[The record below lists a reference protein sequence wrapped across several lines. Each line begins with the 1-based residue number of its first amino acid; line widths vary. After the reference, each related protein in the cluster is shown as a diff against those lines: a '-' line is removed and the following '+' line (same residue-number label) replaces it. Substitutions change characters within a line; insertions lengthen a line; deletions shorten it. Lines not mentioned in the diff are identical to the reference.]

1 MAKVAIFG
9 GGVAGMSAAQELIE
23 RGFDVEVYELRG
35 IPGGKARSINVP
47 DSAAPGKKPLPGEHG
62 FRFFPGFYKN
72 VTDTMKRIP
81 YKNNPRG
88 VFDNLVSVP
97 YLALAQL
104 NHNLT
109 ILPASF
115 PHSCWDLLE
124 DIELII
130 EAIVQNQ
137 IPKHELKFFAARTWQ
152 LMTSCQERFI
162 GEYEKISW
170 WDYVDAERMSKAYQ
184 DLLAQGLT
192 TSLVASRP
200 KLANTKTAGEI
211 YIQLLFDFTR
221 ISGADRVL
229 NGPTNDVWI
238 DPWLEYLR
246 AKGVKYYLR
255 HRLRRIEVAKDDKG
269 TMRVTGA
276 IVTDLETKTD
286 KQIAA
291 DYYLAA
297 VPADMMAGLLS
308 KEILKG
314 DPALATIE
322 SLGTSTAWMNGIQ
335 FYLNRDV
342 VDIKGHILYAGT
354 PWSLTSISQQ
364 AVWKKEE
371 FPMEGFGKG
380 NVKGIIS
387 AIASDWGYFINPN
400 NNEVGANPGS
410 CSLYLGDDG
419 NKPAQVASPDQIK
432 KEIWDEMKNSLKKDG
447 KPLLKDEDLLPHGW
461 FLDPDITNSSELVDN
476 PEKLEEVLNLYLP
489 DSFKALFLWIHQHE
503 RDSVTLEEIANYL
516 EIDQYGA
523 RLEVNALIA
532 KGFVG
537 PIPRPKDCP
546 GASPTVSCTPPK
558 PENETL
564 CYYSRLRHDSSA
576 NINSEPLMVNVIDNW
591 NLRPLSY
598 SQIPNL
604 FLASDYVR
612 TNVDLATME
621 GANEAARYAVN
632 SIIDASRTKVPYCK
646 VWNLRQPIIYSLHR
660 WSDRQRYQ
668 QGLPWSGKLPWYL
681 KPLFPLVLFLG
692 ILEILLLQLWV
703 WLQRL
708 CPWLR

>member
-23 RGFDVEVYELRG
+23 RGFEVEVYELRE

-47 DSAAPGKKPLPGEHG
+47 HSAAPRKKPLPGEHG
-62 FRFFPGFYKN
+62 FRFFPGFYRN

-104 NHNLT
+104 NQNLT

-115 PHSCWDLLE
+115 PHSCGDLIK

-130 EAIVQNQ
+130 EAIVTDQ
-137 IPKHELKFFAARTWQ
+137 IPPVDIKFFAARTWQ

-162 GEYEKISW
+162 GEYDKISW
-170 WDYVDAERMSKAYQ
+170 WNYIDAENRCKAYQ
-184 DLLAQGLT
+184 NLLAQGLT
-192 TSLVASRP
+192 MSLVASRP
-200 KLANTKTAGEI
+200 QLANTKTIGEI
-211 YIQLLFDFTR
+211 FIQLLFDMTR
-221 ISGADRVL
+221 TTSTDRVL

-238 DPWLEYLR
+238 DPWLEYLCS
-246 AKGVKYYLR
+246 KGTNYHLR
-255 HRLRRIEVAKDDKG
+255 HRLRRIEVTKDKRG
-269 TMRVTGA
+269 KRKITGA
-276 IVTDLETKTD
+276 IVTDLETQID
-286 KQIAA
+286 KRITA

-297 VPADMMAGLLS
+297 VPVDMMAGLLS
-308 KEILKG
+308 EEILEG
-314 DPALATIE
+314 DRTLATIK

-335 FYLNRDV
+335 FYLDRDV
-342 VDIKGHILYAGT
+342 VDLKGHILYVDT

-371 FPMEGFGKG
+371 FPMEGFGDG
-380 NVKGIIS
+380 NVRGIIS

-400 NNEVGANPGS
+400 TNEIGVESAS
-410 CSLYLGDDG
+410 CSLYLGDN
-419 NKPAQVASPDQIK
+419 NKPAQVAYRDQIK
-432 KEIWDEMKNSLKKDG
+432 TEIWEEMKHSLKKDG
-447 KPLLKDEDLLPHGW
+447 KPILKDEYLLSW
-461 FLDPDITNSSELVDN
+461 FLDPDITNTSDWVDN

-503 RDSVTLEEIANYL
+503 RDSVTLEEIANHL

-523 RLEVNALIA
+523 RLEVNALVA

-546 GASPTVSCTPPK
+546 GASPTSCTPPQ
-558 PENETL
+558 PGNETL

-591 NLRPLSY
+591 SLRPLSY

-632 SIIDASRTKVPYCK
+632 SIIDASEAKVPYCK

-660 WSDRQRYQ
+660 WSDCQRYQ

-692 ILEILLLQLWV
+692 ILEILLLQLWR
-703 WLQRL
+703 WLQQL

>member
-23 RGFDVEVYELRG
+23 RGFEVEVYELRE

-47 DSAAPGKKPLPGEHG
+47 HSAAPGKKNLPGEHG
-62 FRFFPGFYKN
+62 FRFFPGFYRN

-81 YKNNPRG
+81 YKNNRRG
-88 VFDNLVSVP
+88 VFDNLVSLP
-97 YLALAQL
+97 YLALGRIGK
-104 NHNLT
+104 NL
-109 ILPASF
+109 IKLPARF
-115 PHSCWDLLE
+115 PRSCWDLIKDLK
-124 DIELII
+124 LII
-130 EAIVQNQ
+130 KAITQEQ
-137 IPKHELKFFAARTWQ
+137 IPTNEVNFFAARTWQ

-170 WDYVDAERMSKAYQ
+170 WDYIEAEKMSEAYQ
-184 DLLAQGLT
+184 ELLAQGLT

-211 YIQLLFDFTR
+211 YIQFLFGFTR
-221 ISGADRVL
+221 TNGADLVL

-238 DPWLEYLR
+238 NPWLDYLR
-246 AKGVKYYLR
+246 SKGVNYYLR
-255 HRLRRIEVAKDDKG
+255 HRLRSIEVAKGENGK
-269 TMRVTGA
+269 TQVRGA
-276 IVTDLETKTD
+276 MVTDLATKTD
-286 KQIAA
+286 KHITA

-297 VPADMMAGLLS
+297 VPVEMMAGLLS
-308 KEILKG
+308 EEILDG
-314 DPALATIE
+314 DEALATIK

-335 FYLNRDV
+335 FYLDRDV
-342 VDIKGHILYAGT
+342 VDLKGHILYVGT

-364 AVWKKEE
+364 AVWNKEE
-371 FPMEGFGKG
+371 FPMEGFGDGK
-380 NVKGIIS
+380 VRGIIS
-387 AIASDWGYFINPN
+387 AIASDWGYSINPN
-400 NNEVGANPGS
+400 TNEVKVDSGS
-410 CSLYLGDDG
+410 CSLYLRD
-419 NKPAQVASPDQIK
+419 NKPAQVASPEQIK
-432 KEIWDEMKNSLKKDG
+432 TEIWEEMKHSLKKDG
-447 KPLLKDEDLLPHGW
+447 KPILKDEYLLSW
-461 FLDPDITNSSELVDN
+461 FLDPDITHSSDWVDN

-489 DSFKALFLWIHQHE
+489 NSFKALFLWIHQHE
-503 RDSVTLEEIANYL
+503 RDSVTLEEIANHL

-523 RLEVNALIA
+523 RLEVNALVA

-546 GASPTVSCTPPK
+546 GASPISCTPPQ
-558 PENETL
+558 PGNETL
-564 CYYSRLRHDSSA
+564 CYYSRLRHGSSA
-576 NINSEPLMVNVIDNW
+576 NINSEPLMVNAIDNW
-591 NLRPLSY
+591 SLRPLSY

-632 SIIDASRTKVPYCK
+632 SIIDASEAKVPYCK

-668 QGLPWSGKLPWYL
+668 KGLPWSGKLPWYL

-692 ILEILLLQLWV
+692 ILEILLLQIWR
-703 WLQRL
+703 WLQQL